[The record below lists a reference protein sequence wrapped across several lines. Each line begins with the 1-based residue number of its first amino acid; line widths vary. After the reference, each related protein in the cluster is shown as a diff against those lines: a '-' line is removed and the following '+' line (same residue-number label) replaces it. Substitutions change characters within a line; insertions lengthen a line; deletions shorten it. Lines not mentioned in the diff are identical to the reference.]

1 VKLVFVTQEVDPE
14 HAVLAQTV
22 DLVRALSSRV
32 DELAVV
38 ARDVQWD
45 DIPANVSV
53 RTFDEP
59 GKIRRGLAFERA
71 LAAAL
76 PGADAV
82 FVHMV
87 PEFAVLAAPMARV
100 RRLPILFWYTH
111 WHVSRQLRIAARV
124 ASVVLS
130 VDASSFP
137 IASPKVRGIGHAID
151 VDRFEAVPPAQHE
164 GPLRLLALGRT
175 ARWKGLA
182 TLLDAI
188 SLARAQGA
196 DVALE
201 IRGPSLTD
209 DERAHRLELERR
221 IASDPELRS
230 HVELLPPVS
239 RDEVPR
245 LLAANDVVV
254 SPNEPRSG
262 STLDKAVFEA
272 AACARPELS
281 TNESFAPL
289 LGGLALPLL
298 APPRDAAAL
307 AAAIAG
313 VAAADPAVR
322 AQTGSVLRERVV
334 ARHSLDHWADAV
346 LQVISEVRSPRG
358 TAGSAR
364 AAG

>member
-1 VKLVFVTQEVDPE
+1 MKLVFVTQEVDPE
-14 HAVLAQTV
+14 HPALAQTV

-32 DELAVV
+32 DELALV
-38 ARDVQWD
+38 ARDVQWE

-53 RTFDEP
+53 RTFDET
-59 GKIRRGLAFERA
+59 GRFRRGLAFERS

-76 PGADAV
+76 PAADAV

-87 PEFAVLAAPMARV
+87 PEFAVLASPLARL

-124 ASVVLS
+124 ATAVLS

-137 IASPKVRGIGHAID
+137 IASTKVRGIGHAID
-151 VDRFEAVPPAQHE
+151 VERFAAAPPVEHE

-182 TLLDAI
+182 TLLDAV
-188 SLARAQGA
+188 SLARADGA
-196 DVALE
+196 DVELE

-209 DERAHRLELERR
+209 DERAHRLELEQR
-221 IASDPELRS
+221 IASDPMLQP
-230 HVELLPPVS
+230 HVELLPPVA
-239 RDEVPR
+239 REEIPA
-245 LLAANDVVV
+245 LIAASDVVV

-272 AACARPELS
+272 AACARPVLS
-281 TNESFAPL
+281 TNGSFAPL
-289 LGGLALPLL
+289 LGGLSLPLL

-307 AAAIAG
+307 AAAIVTVAG
-313 VAAADPAVR
+313 ADPELR
-322 AQTGSVLRERVV
+322 AETGSALRERVV
-334 ARHSLDHWADAV
+334 ASHSLDHWADAV
-346 LQVISEVRSPRG
+346 LDAIREVRSARG

>member
-1 VKLVFVTQEVDPE
+1 VKLVFITQEVDPG
-14 HAVLAQTV
+14 HPALAQTV
-22 DLVRALSSRV
+22 DLVRALSARV

-38 ARDVQWD
+38 ARDVQWE

-59 GKIRRGLAFERA
+59 GKLRRGLAFERA
-71 LAAAL
+71 LAEASR
-76 PGADAV
+76 GADAV

-87 PEFAVLAAPMARV
+87 PEFAVLAAPLARV
-100 RRLPILFWYTH
+100 RKLPILFWYTH
-111 WHVSRQLRIAARV
+111 WHVSRQLRIAVRV

-130 VDASSFP
+130 VDTSSFP

-151 VDRFEAVPPAQHE
+151 VDRFVAEPAGERE
-164 GPLRLLALGRT
+164 GPVRLLALGRT

-182 TLLDAI
+182 TLLDAV
-188 SLARAQGA
+188 SLARARGA
-196 DVALE
+196 DIRLE

-209 DERAHRLELERR
+209 DERTHRLELEAR

-230 HVELLPPVS
+230 HAELAPA
-239 RDEVPR
+239 VPR
-245 LLAANDVVV
+245 DQVVSLLSASDVVV

-272 AACARPELS
+272 AACARPVVS
-281 TNESFAPL
+281 TNGSFAPL
-289 LGGLALPLL
+289 LGGLPLPLL
-298 APPRDAAAL
+298 VPPRDAAAL
-307 AAAIAG
+307 AAALVT
-313 VAAADPAVR
+313 VAAADPAIR
-322 AQTGSVLRERVV
+322 AETGSVLRERVV
-334 ARHSLDHWADAV
+334 ALHSLDHWADTV
-346 LQVISEVRSPRG
+346 LRVISEVRSPRG

>member
-14 HAVLAQTV
+14 HPALAQTV
-22 DLVRALSSRV
+22 DLVRALSARV

-38 ARDVQWD
+38 ARDVEWE

-53 RTFDEP
+53 RTFEAT
-59 GKIRRGLAFERA
+59 GKLRRGLAFERS

-87 PEFAVLAAPMARV
+87 PEFAVLAAPLARV

-111 WHVSRQLRIAARV
+111 WHVSRQLRIAAQL
-124 ASVVLS
+124 ATVVLS
-130 VDASSFP
+130 VDRSSFP
-137 IASPKVRGIGHAID
+137 IATPKARGIGHAID
-151 VDRFEAVPPAQHE
+151 VQRFAAAPPAEHE

-182 TLLDAI
+182 TLLDAV
-188 SLARAQGA
+188 SLARGNGA
-196 DVALE
+196 DVRLE

-221 IASDPELRS
+221 IASDPVLQS
-230 HVELLPPVS
+230 HVELLPPVA
-239 RDEVPR
+239 REEVPA
-245 LLAANDVVV
+245 LLAASDVVV

-272 AACARPELS
+272 AACARPVIS
-281 TNESFAPL
+281 TNASFAPL
-289 LGGLALPLL
+289 LDGLPLPLL
-298 APPRDAAAL
+298 AAPRDAAAL
-307 AAAIAG
+307 AAAI
-313 VAAADPAVR
+313 VAVATADPALR
-322 AQTGSVLRERVV
+322 AETGALLRERVV
-334 ARHSLDHWADAV
+334 AHHSLDHWADTV
-346 LQVISEVRSPRG
+346 LDLVREVRSPRG
-358 TAGSAR
+358 TAASAR

>member
-1 VKLVFVTQEVDPE
+1 MKLVFVTQEVDPG
-14 HAVLAQTV
+14 HPVLAQTV

-38 ARDVQWD
+38 ARDVQWE

-53 RTFDEP
+53 RTFDEA
-59 GKIRRGLAFERA
+59 GKLRRGLAFERA
-71 LAAAL
+71 LAEASR
-76 PGADAV
+76 GADAI

-87 PEFAVLAAPMARV
+87 PEFAVLAAPVARV
-100 RRLPILFWYTH
+100 RRLPIILWYTH
-111 WHVSRQLRIAARV
+111 WHVSRQLRIAERV

-151 VDRFEAVPPAQHE
+151 VARFAAEPPVEHE

-182 TLLDAI
+182 TLLDAV

-196 DVALE
+196 EVRLE

-209 DERAHRLELERR
+209 DERTHRLELESR
-221 IASDPELRS
+221 IASDPEL
-230 HVELLPPVS
+230 HTQVELLPPLPRDQVVQLLSVS
-239 RDEVPR
+239 
-245 LLAANDVVV
+245 DVLV

-272 AACARPELS
+272 AACARPVIS
-281 TNESFAPL
+281 TNERFAPL
-289 LGGLALPLL
+289 LGGLPLPLL
-298 APPRDAAAL
+298 VPPRDAAAL
-307 AAAIAG
+307 AAVIAT
-313 VAAADPAVR
+313 VAAADPALR
-322 AQTGSVLRERVV
+322 AETGAVLRERVV
-334 ARHSLDHWADAV
+334 ALHSLDHWADAV
-346 LQVISEVRSPRG
+346 LRVISEVRSPRG

-364 AAG
+364 EAG

>member
-1 VKLVFVTQEVDPE
+1 VKLVFVTQAVDPE
-14 HAVLAQTV
+14 HEVLAQTV

-38 ARDVQWD
+38 AREVDWEE
-45 DIPANVSV
+45 IPANVSV

-59 GKIRRGLAFERA
+59 GKFRRGLAFERA
-71 LAAAL
+71 LTAAL

-87 PEFAVLAAPMARV
+87 PEFAVLAAPLARL
-100 RRLPILFWYTH
+100 RRMPILLWYTH
-111 WHVSRQLRIAARV
+111 WHVSPQLRIATRV

-130 VDASSFP
+130 VDTSSFP

-151 VDRFEAVPPAQHE
+151 VDRFDAAPPVQHE
-164 GPLRLLALGRT
+164 GPLRLLAFGRT

-188 SLARAQGA
+188 SLARTQGA
-196 DVALE
+196 DVRLE

-209 DERAHRLELERR
+209 DERAHRLELEQR

-230 HVELLPPVS
+230 HAELLPPV
-239 RDEVPR
+239 PR
-245 LLAANDVVV
+245 AELPLLLGASDVVV

-272 AACARPELS
+272 AACARPVVS
-281 TNESFAPL
+281 TNEAFAPL

-298 APPRDAAAL
+298 APPRDAPAL
-307 AAAIAG
+307 AAAIVG
-313 VAAADPAVR
+313 VAAADPLVR
-322 AQTGSVLRERVV
+322 AEAGSALRARVI
-334 ARHSLDHWADAV
+334 AQHSLDHWADTV
-346 LQVISEVRSPRG
+346 LRVISEVRSPRG

>member
-1 VKLVFVTQEVDPE
+1 MKLVFVTQEVDPG
-14 HAVLAQTV
+14 HPVLAQTV
-22 DLVRALSSRV
+22 DLVRALSARV

-38 ARDVQWD
+38 ARDVQWE

-53 RTFDEP
+53 RTFDEA
-59 GKIRRGLAFERA
+59 GKLRRGLAFERA
-71 LAAAL
+71 LAEAS

-87 PEFAVLAAPMARV
+87 PEFAVLAAPVARV

-111 WHVSRQLRIAARV
+111 WHVSRQLRIAVRV

-130 VDASSFP
+130 VDTSSFP

-151 VDRFEAVPPAQHE
+151 VDRFVAEPAGEHE

-182 TLLDAI
+182 TLLDAV

-196 DVALE
+196 EVGLE

-209 DERAHRLELERR
+209 DERTHRLELEAR

-230 HVELLPPVS
+230 HAELAPPVA
-239 RDEVPR
+239 RDQVVS
-245 LLAANDVVV
+245 LLSASDVVV

-272 AACARPELS
+272 AACARPVVS
-281 TNESFAPL
+281 TNGSFAPL
-289 LGGLALPLL
+289 LGGLPLPLL
-298 APPRDAAAL
+298 VPPRDAAAL
-307 AAAIAG
+307 AAAIVT

-322 AQTGSVLRERVV
+322 AETGSVLRERVV
-334 ARHSLDHWADAV
+334 ALHSLDHWADTV
-346 LQVISEVRSPRG
+346 LRVISEVRSPRG

>member
-1 VKLVFVTQEVDPE
+1 
-14 HAVLAQTV
+14 
-22 DLVRALSSRV
+22 V

-45 DIPANVSV
+45 HIPANVSV

-87 PEFAVLAAPMARV
+87 PEFAVLAGPLARV

-111 WHVSRQLRIAARV
+111 WHVSRTLRIAARV

-130 VDASSFP
+130 VDTSSFP

-151 VDRFEAVPPAQHE
+151 VDRFAAPPPARHE

-188 SLARAQGA
+188 SLARAHGA
-196 DVALE
+196 DV
-201 IRGPSLTD
+201 
-209 DERAHRLELERR
+209 RLE
-221 IASDPELRS
+221 IASDPALRS
-230 HVELLPPVS
+230 HAELLPA
-239 RDEVPR
+239 VPR
-245 LLAANDVVV
+245 DDVPLLLAAIDVVV

-272 AACARPELS
+272 AACARPVVS

-307 AAAIAG
+307 AAAIVG
-313 VAAADPAVR
+313 VATADPAVR
-322 AQTGSVLRERVV
+322 AETGSALRERVV
-334 ARHSLDHWADAV
+334 AQHSLDHWADTV
-346 LQVISEVRSPRG
+346 LRVISEVRSPRG

>member
-1 VKLVFVTQEVDPE
+1 LKLVFVTQEVDPG
-14 HAVLAQTV
+14 HPVLAQTV
-22 DLVRALSSRV
+22 DLVRALSARV

-38 ARDVQWD
+38 ARDVQWEQ
-45 DIPANVSV
+45 IPANVSV

-59 GKIRRGLAFERA
+59 GKIRRGIAFERS

-87 PEFAVLAAPMARV
+87 PEFAVLAAPLARI
-100 RRLPILFWYTH
+100 RRLPLLLWYTH
-111 WHVSRQLRIAARV
+111 WHVSRQLRIATRLATT
-124 ASVVLS
+124 VLS
-130 VDASSFP
+130 VDTTSFP
-137 IASPKVRGIGHAID
+137 IATPKARGIGHAID
-151 VDRFEAVPPAQHE
+151 VERFAAAPPAPHD

-188 SLARAQGA
+188 SLARSDGA
-196 DVALE
+196 GVRLE

-209 DERAHRLELERR
+209 DERAHRRELEQR
-221 IASDPELRS
+221 IASDPRLRS
-230 HVELLPPVS
+230 HVELLPPVA
-239 RDEVPR
+239 RDEVPA
-245 LLAANDVVV
+245 LLAASDVVV
-254 SPNEPRSG
+254 SPNEPRTG

-272 AACARPELS
+272 AACARPVLS

-289 LGGLALPLL
+289 LSGLDLPLL
-298 APPRDAAAL
+298 APPRNAAAL
-307 AAAIAG
+307 AAAI
-313 VAAADPAVR
+313 VTIAAADPEVR
-322 AQTGSVLRERVV
+322 AATGSALRERVV
-334 ARHSLDHWADAV
+334 AGHSLDHWADAV
-346 LQVISEVRSPRG
+346 LEAVSEVPSPRG

>member
-1 VKLVFVTQEVDPE
+1 VKLVFVTQEVDPG
-14 HAVLAQTV
+14 HPVLAQTV
-22 DLVRALSSRV
+22 DLVRALSARV

-38 ARDVQWD
+38 ARDVQWE

-59 GKIRRGLAFERA
+59 GKLRRGLAFERA
-71 LAAAL
+71 LVEASRA
-76 PGADAV
+76 ADAV

-87 PEFAVLAAPMARV
+87 PEFAVLAAPVARV

-130 VDASSFP
+130 VDTSSFP

-151 VDRFEAVPPAQHE
+151 VDRFVAEPAGEHG

-182 TLLDAI
+182 TLLDAV

-196 DVALE
+196 EVRLE

-209 DERAHRLELERR
+209 DERTHRLELEAR
-221 IASDPELRS
+221 IASDPELRP
-230 HVELLPPVS
+230 HAELAPPVA
-239 RDEVPR
+239 RDRVVS
-245 LLAANDVVV
+245 LLSASDVVV

-272 AACARPELS
+272 AACARPVVS
-281 TNESFAPL
+281 TNGSFAPL
-289 LGGLALPLL
+289 LGGLPLPLL
-298 APPRDAAAL
+298 VPPRDAAAL
-307 AAAIAG
+307 AAAIVT
-313 VAAADPAVR
+313 VAAADRAVR
-322 AQTGSVLRERVV
+322 AETGSVLRERVV
-334 ARHSLDHWADAV
+334 ALHSLDHWADTV